1 MKTAC
6 CILSYNITK
15 GMKSYGPIGTLK
27 KNKASKELISYQI
40 EYLRKIFGPV
50 DIFLVLGFGQD
61 KIIKSLDKK
70 KHVHIINNSQYE
82 NTNDSYAIKL
92 FLNYIKPTINNYYGI
107 FFLDSNTLIKN
118 ISTKKKN
125 ISWVLTKKHNK
136 RNRIK
141 TDYLGINTI
150 DSELISSIF
159 YNMGDYFWNKSFYLT
174 KMDAQNIIYDI
185 DNCYDNMFDFEI
197 INFLIEKFGYKFYI
211 NEIHTTDS
219 IEIKGLKDKYK
230 IS

>member
-27 KNKASKELISYQI
+27 KNKTSKELIVYQI
-40 EYLRKIFGPV
+40 EYLRKIFGSV

-61 KIIKSLDKK
+61 KIIKSLEKK
-70 KHVHIINNSQYE
+70 KYVHFIHNSEYE
-82 NTNDSYAIKL
+82 NKNDSYAIKL
-92 FLNYIKPTINNYYGI
+92 FLNYIKPTIDNYCGI

-118 ISTKKKN
+118 ISLKKKN
-125 ISWVLTKKHNK
+125 VSWILTKKYHK

-141 TDYLGINTI
+141 ADYLGINTI
-150 DSELISSIF
+150 DAQLISSIF
-159 YNMGDYFWNKSFYLT
+159 YNMGDYLWNKSFYLT
-174 KMDAQNIIYDI
+174 KTDAQSIIYDI
-185 DNCYDNMFDFEI
+185 HGCYDNMFDFEI
-197 INFLIEKFGYKFYI
+197 INFLIEKLGYKFYI
-211 NEIHTTDS
+211 NEINTNDS
-219 IEIKGLKDKYK
+219 IEIKGLRDKYK

>member
-1 MKTAC
+1 M
-6 CILSYNITK
+6 
-15 GMKSYGPIGTLK
+15 
-27 KNKASKELISYQI
+27 
-40 EYLRKIFGPV
+40 
-50 DIFLVLGFGQD
+50 
-61 KIIKSLDKK
+61 
-70 KHVHIINNSQYE
+70 HIINNSQYE